1 MPLFDFLST
10 LLSVVRYNRTV
21 FLSFLTLFSLSPL
34 LTPGDVVAVFLH
46 YPLTIHLGSC
56 TNLEN
61 SPQDES
67 SCSDL

>member
-21 FLSFLTLFSLSPL
+21 LPSFPHPFLLSPP
-34 LTPGDVVAVFLH
+34 LTPSDIVALFFH
-46 YPLTIHLGSC
+46 YPLTVHLGSHA
-56 TNLEN
+56 NLEN

-67 SCSDL
+67 SCSDP